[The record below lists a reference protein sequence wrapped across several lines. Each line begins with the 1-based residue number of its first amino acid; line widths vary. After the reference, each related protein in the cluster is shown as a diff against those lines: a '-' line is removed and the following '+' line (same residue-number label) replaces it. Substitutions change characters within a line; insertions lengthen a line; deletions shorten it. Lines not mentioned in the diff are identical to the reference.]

1 MQNVISFMRKIV
13 FFAVA
18 AWCMSPIAQAQFWYS
33 STTDTI
39 PLYPFLH
46 YGEVNWPE
54 WNGSIGFHDGI
65 SCTLMSWTGLP
76 NGSTNVSGVSNTA
89 VKYHASD
96 TIHVVGLAMGRDGS
110 GAQYR
115 VKMSLYDS
123 NMTLLKT
130 VGPYYNLADRA
141 TKNDTQMHPFYIK
154 PLPTVG
160 TGMALMTFVYFDD
173 GPVDVIGDYYVSAS
187 HENGRYTFVQYIAE
201 YHSNPPFLIRGDW
214 IRNFNDSTWI
224 ADTSRCIVLT
234 FPIITPRCDTIEWAS
249 AATEGDSVVR
259 VQWDS
264 TVDEVQV
271 CLMPMGETPDSTG
284 IFVKDTAAF
293 DTMVVSGDYD
303 VYVRRVCNERYLVC
317 SDWTGPMTML
327 APCEAPEMVLTADN
341 DSCMTATWGG
351 TRRPCEVSLVA
362 AGEEPGEP
370 ELCVGHE
377 WSRCGLDPT
386 GAYEM
391 YIRLVCDTLGG
402 RSAWGGPYRLTM
414 PRYGIEGAEGL
425 ADGIRLSP
433 NPATATVRLTVEG
446 LQGEAT
452 VRVTDAAGREA
463 ARYALHGT
471 WLDIDVSRL
480 PKGAYT
486 VSVTTSEGT
495 AARRLVVQ

>member
-1 MQNVISFMRKIV
+1 M
-13 FFAVA
+13 
-18 AWCMSPIAQAQFWYS
+18 
-33 STTDTI
+33 
-39 PLYPFLH
+39 
-46 YGEVNWPE
+46 
-54 WNGSIGFHDGI
+54 HDGI
-65 SCTLMSWTGLP
+65 TCYMSQCMCYPTLNQAATIPMKEM
-76 NGSTNVSGVSNTA
+76 A
-89 VKYHASD
+89 VMRHASD
-96 TIHVVGLAMGRDGS
+96 TIHVVGLAMGESYGDPPTFAFRL
-110 GAQYR
+110 
-115 VKMSLYDS
+115 SLYDS
-123 NMTLLKT
+123 NMTLLKQLDT
-130 VGPYYNLADRA
+130 YDYSWRASVKDTHIHPVYLPGPVIVRSDVVL
-141 TKNDTQMHPFYIK
+141 
-154 PLPTVG
+154 L
-160 TGMALMTFVYFDD
+160 TFAYFND
-173 GPVDVIGDYYVSAS
+173 GPIDVVGDYYLGWSMYSVS
-187 HENGRYTFVQYIAE
+187 
-201 YHSNPPFLIRGDW
+201 RGDESLHAEPLNLMYEVHDAPYQMDSMVW
-214 IRNFNDSTWI
+214 RYRLLGNPSVWLDSTTRGMSMI
-224 ADTSRCIVLT
+224 
-234 FPIITPRCDTIEWAS
+234 FPIITPPCDTIAWAS
-249 AATEGDSVVR
+249 AAMEGDSVVR

-284 IFVKDTAAF
+284 VFVKDTAAF

>member
-1 MQNVISFMRKIV
+1 MQQ
-13 FFAVA
+13 
-18 AWCMSPIAQAQFWYS
+18 W
-33 STTDTI
+33 
-39 PLYPFLH
+39 
-46 YGEVNWPE
+46 
-54 WNGSIGFHDGI
+54 
-65 SCTLMSWTGLP
+65 
-76 NGSTNVSGVSNTA
+76 
-89 VKYHASD
+89 
-96 TIHVVGLAMGRDGS
+96 
-110 GAQYR
+110 
-115 VKMSLYDS
+115 
-123 NMTLLKT
+123 
-130 VGPYYNLADRA
+130 A
-141 TKNDTQMHPFYIK
+141 TKNDTQVHPFYIK
-154 PLPTVG
+154 PIPTAG
-160 TGMALMTFVYFDD
+160 IGYMALMTFVYFED
-173 GPVDVIGDYYVSAS
+173 GPIDVVGDYYISSIHDSGPYTMVQFIT
-187 HENGRYTFVQYIAE
+187 EN
-201 YHSNPPFLIRGDW
+201 HPNPPYLINGEWKRRMYADTTTW
-214 IRNFNDSTWI
+214 ITDSTH
-224 ADTSRCIVLT
+224 CIMMV
-234 FPIITPRCDTIEWAS
+234 FPIITPKCDALGWAT
-249 AATEGDSVVR
+249 AAMEGDSVVR

-271 CLMPMGETPDSTG
+271 CLLPLGETPDSTG
-284 IFVKDTAAF
+284 VFVRDTTAF
-293 DTMVVSGDYD
+293 DTVVSAGNYD